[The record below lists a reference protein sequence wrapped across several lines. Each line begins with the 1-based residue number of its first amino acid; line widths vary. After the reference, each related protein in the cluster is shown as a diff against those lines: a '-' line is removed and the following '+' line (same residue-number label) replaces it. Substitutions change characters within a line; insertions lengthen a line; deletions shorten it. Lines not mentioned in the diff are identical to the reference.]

1 MKTKFSLSALA
12 LLTGIS
18 LAYAAAIREIDWDE
32 LLPESARN
40 AASFAAPT
48 ASHDYLGESGP
59 AAAQPQSSGVNGKLA
74 GQRLRLPGFI
84 APLEID
90 KEGRISEFF
99 LVPYF
104 GACIHVPPPP
114 ANQIVYVKMTKP
126 LKIESLY
133 DAYWITG
140 KMLIENKTTSLG
152 AAAYRLEAERAE
164 IYDYE

>member
-48 ASHDYLGESGP
+48 ASHDYLGESAQ
-59 AAAQPQSSGVNGKLA
+59 AAAHPQSSGVNGKLA

>member
-1 MKTKFSLSALA
+1 MKTKFCLSVLA

-18 LAYAAAIREIDWDE
+18 LAYAAAVREIDWDE
-32 LLPESARN
+32 LLPDSARS
-40 AASFAAPT
+40 ATSFAAPT
-48 ASHDYLGESGP
+48 AAHDYLGESGP
-59 AAAQPQSSGVNGKLA
+59 AATQPQSSGVNPKLA

>member
-1 MKTKFSLSALA
+1 VST
-12 LLTGIS
+12 
-18 LAYAAAIREIDWDE
+18 
-32 LLPESARN
+32 P
-40 AASFAAPT
+40 
-48 ASHDYLGESGP
+48 
-59 AAAQPQSSGVNGKLA
+59 PQSSGVNGKLA

>member
-59 AAAQPQSSGVNGKLA
+59 AAAHPQSSGVNGKLA